1 MTQCNVCCKLQVVR
15 NTGYVALLAMSGL
28 SRKFSDFTWTL
39 RVYIQ
44 HVNID
49 YGWWRYAVH
58 KYWISLLLQSQT
70 TSFLVHNV
78 HKKGHN
84 KVWNAARLS
93 LNYLFHVVNCCQCQ
107 WLWTVW
113 LAKFDKYAT
122 VSKCR
127 QDSRNERPQDKLW
140 VHWKT
145 AHTPVNTVWKLYIA
159 AHCIAKLLQG
169 QVSMMPVILK
179 HFFGW

>member
-44 HVNID
+44 HVNIY

-93 LNYLFHVVNCCQCQ
+93 LITSSMLWIATSANGCGLCDWPSLINMLLFPNVDRIPEMRDH
-107 WLWTVW
+107 WTSSG
-113 LAKFDKYAT
+113 FT
-122 VSKCR
+122 R
-127 QDSRNERPQDKLW
+127 
-140 VHWKT
+140 
-145 AHTPVNTVWKLYIA
+145 
-159 AHCIAKLLQG
+159 KLL
-169 QVSMMPVILK
+169 ILQ
-179 HFFGW
+179 WTLSESSILLLTV